1 MAELSDA
8 PDDRPTRGA
17 SAVVLTTAGLAA
29 AFGVA
34 SCCGLPFLL
43 ATAGL
48 GTAWLGGFAL
58 VSAPHRM
65 FLLATATT
73 CLVSA
78 AVLLWRQR
86 RIAVCAPAAICSRPA
101 IRRATLAGLLVGFV
115 LLYLGY
121 AYA

>member
-1 MAELSDA
+1 MSDLTD
-8 PDDRPTRGA
+8 PSEDRPARGA
-17 SAVVLTTAGLAA
+17 GTALLTLAGVVG

-43 ATAGL
+43 ATFGL

-58 VSAPHRM
+58 LAAPHRA
-65 FLLATATT
+65 FLLAGAAI
-73 CLVSA
+73 CLVGA
-78 AVLLWRQR
+78 AVLLWQQR
-86 RIAVCAPAAICSRPA
+86 SAAVCSPSAICARPA
-101 IRRATLAGLLVGFV
+101 MRGVTMSGLLVGVV

>member
-1 MAELSDA
+1 LSDLSNT
-8 PDDRPTRGA
+8 PDDRPARGA
-17 SAVVLTTAGLAA
+17 GAVLLTLTGMVA

-43 ATAGL
+43 ATFGP
-48 GTAWLGGFAL
+48 GTAWLGGFAPL
-58 VSAPHRM
+58 AAPHRA
-65 FLLATATT
+65 FLLAGAAT
-73 CLVSA
+73 CLVGA

-86 RIAVCAPAAICSRPA
+86 SAACSPGAICARPA
-101 IRRATLAGLLVGFV
+101 MRGITMSGLLVGLV